1 MKKLSLMALAVAAS
15 SLFAA
20 NAFAVDLNSKKGI
33 GYTDTL
39 QRGGVNGLNFQFGV
53 GNIILEGILGLS
65 LTSPKFLDAS
75 GKAQDNDGM
84 GRHLTLGLGGHFQ
97 ALRAEQAAWTIGG
110 RINIG
115 NAQAATPKGAD
126 TPDGVTE
133 FGLSIPTRV
142 YWFPNKHISLHV
154 ETGIDIQLVGDKGAV
169 YTNGGG
175 EGTYFRLFDTSSSV
189 GMTFWW

>member
-39 QRGGVNGLNFQFGV
+39 NGVNGLNFQFGV
-53 GNIILEGILGLS
+53 GNIILEGILGIS
-65 LTSPKFLDAS
+65 MDSPK
-75 GKAQDNDGM
+75 DNDGM
-84 GRHLTLGLGGHFQ
+84 GRNLTLGLGGHFQ

-115 NAQAATPKGAD
+115 NGQPVTPKGAD

-154 ETGIDIQLVGDKGAV
+154 ETGIDIQLVGDKGAAL
-169 YTNGGG
+169 GGFGGGQG
-175 EGTYFRLFDTSSSV
+175 EGTYFGLFDSSSSV

>member
-1 MKKLSLMALAVAAS
+1 MKKLSLMALVVAAS

-33 GYTDTL
+33 GYTNTL
-39 QRGGVNGLNFQFGV
+39 NGVNGLNFQFGV
-53 GNIILEGILGLS
+53 GNIILEGILGVS
-65 LTSPKFLDAS
+65 LDSPK
-75 GKAQDNDGM
+75 DNDGM
-84 GRHLTLGLGGHFQ
+84 GRNLTLGLGGHFQ

-115 NAQAATPKGAD
+115 NAVGVAGDPAKNPSFVKE
-126 TPDGVTE
+126 PESVTE
-133 FGLSIPTRV
+133 FGISLPTRV

-175 EGTYFRLFDTSSSV
+175 EGTYFRIFDTSSSI